1 MGEIMAFCE
10 FSSEVVSSSV
20 TSVENTFISDY
31 LPFASGD
38 YVKVYLYGLYKCSTS
53 RDNDIASFAKTLQMS
68 EEDILSVFY
77 YWQEV
82 GLVNVINVDPV
93 IVRYL
98 PTKSALKKLK
108 KYNVD
113 KYTQFNISAQE
124 LMGSKMLTPRELEE
138 FYYIIETLHM
148 EKDALLRVIDYC
160 VKQKGGM
167 ATVSYVVAVA
177 KNWVHDGV
185 FTIDDV
191 SNRLESQERVTG
203 DVVLVLKALGIK
215 RTATMEE
222 YQMYLNWTEDLE
234 MPLDLIIHIAKKT
247 KSKNFAKLNVYIGK
261 CYANRLLSVKE
272 VDDYLKKQD
281 EMFDTAKLVVRN
293 LGLWYDNLENVVD
306 TYISNWF
313 QLGFEKDAIL
323 SLSNYAFRKNIRTLD
338 GLNNIVNNMFKL
350 GLLTNS
356 SIDNYM
362 QDIVKNDGV
371 ICQILRDLSIER
383 GVIAM
388 DRTMYKVWLYDWNM
402 GEEIISYAI
411 TLSKGKYSPM
421 QYLNRV
427 LSEYHVGGVKTV
439 DDAKKFQLS
448 FVGGNVSASKSKSS
462 PKDAKKREYSKKELD
477 SLFDDV
483 YEIEI

>member
-1 MGEIMAFCE
+1 MAFCE

-53 RDNDIASFAKTLQMS
+53 RDNDISSFAKSLQMS

-77 YWQEV
+77 YWQEA

-98 PTKSALKKLK
+98 PIKSALKKLK

-113 KYTQFNISAQE
+113 KYTEFNLSAQE

-138 FYYIIETLHM
+138 FYYIIENLHM

-160 VKQKGGM
+160 VKQKGGS

-177 KNWVHDGV
+177 KNWVYDGV

-191 SNRLESQERVTG
+191 SRRLETQERVTG

-215 RTATMEE
+215 RSASLEE
-222 YQMYLNWTEDLE
+222 YQMYLNWTEDFE
-234 MPLDLIIHIAKKT
+234 MPLDLIVHIAKKT
-247 KSKNFAKLNVYIGK
+247 KSKNFAKLNAQVSK
-261 CYANRLLSVKE
+261 CYAGRLLSIKE
-272 VDDYLKKQD
+272 VDDFLKKQD
-281 EMFDTAKLVVRN
+281 ELFDVAKTVVRN
-293 LGLWYDNLENVVD
+293 MGLWYDNLENVVD

-313 QLGFEKDAIL
+313 QLGFDKDAII
-323 SLSNYAFRKNIRTLD
+323 SLSNYAFRKNIRNLD

-350 GLLTNS
+350 GLLTNA

-371 ICQILRDLSIER
+371 ICQILGDLGIER

-388 DRTMYKVWLYDWNM
+388 DRTMYRTWLYDWNM
-402 GEEIISYAI
+402 GEDIINYAI
-411 TLSKGKYSPM
+411 SLSKGKYSPM
-421 QYLNRV
+421 QHLNRV
-427 LSEYHVGGVKTV
+427 LSEYHSGGVKSV
-439 DDAKKFQLS
+439 DDAKKFKLS
-448 FVGGNVSASKSKSS
+448 FAGAVSSSASKSSA
-462 PKDAKKREYSKKELD
+462 KDAKKREYSKKELD
-477 SLFDDV
+477 SLFDNV